1 MSIKQLQDYIF
12 VSKNAQYLPEKKRR
26 ETWTEAVTRVKE
38 MHLVK
43 YKDYPEVHED
53 IEWAFEQ
60 IRQKR
65 VLGSQ
70 RALQFGGA
78 PILKKEARLYN
89 CFSIDTDFIT
99 SNGVMKFSDFNDGDS
114 ICVLT
119 DNGNWKK
126 AIVKNYGKQSLNT
139 ITIKRGNF
147 YTQVRAT
154 NNHTWILKDGERTN
168 SLEVGNQLKFAPNIF
183 NEFIYEDAA
192 PEERLYWAYGYI
204 YGDGTRLKD
213 QNGVYRH
220 SMVRLCGED
229 TKYLSRFEEL
239 GFSSSS
245 SLSLKGDVIVSTG
258 KYLKTLPD
266 PSIDSPSL
274 IRAFVAGFLSAD
286 GTKDRNFN
294 RSSNN
299 QYKCI
304 QQSGENGINFIKKY
318 FPVAGVYVVSETD
331 KSGEETNFGIRDKTS
346 LIRVINSFGKTAQSF
361 TVEKIEKNTSIEEVW
376 CLEVEDDHSFVLPF
390 GLSTGN
396 CTASYCDR
404 PRFFQETLW
413 LLLCGCGVGF
423 SVQLHHVAQL
433 PKFVERKGK
442 TRKFV
447 IPDSIEG
454 WSDALGVL
462 IASYIH
468 HEEFE
473 YYEGYDVEFDFSKI
487 RPKGAPLSYSTGKAP
502 GPDGLRE
509 TLNNIKKIMN
519 FAFNTSER
527 LRPIDCYDIVMHAS
541 EAVLSG
547 GIRRSATISLF
558 SYDDKE
564 MMAAKTGNWF
574 AENPQRARS
583 NNSVVLLK
591 DEVTKEQFDE
601 VIKSTKEFGEPGF
614 ALLSSTEEVFNPC
627 FEISMM
633 AIDKETGK
641 TGFQGC
647 NLTEINGDKIKSEED
662 FKDAVRAATIIGT
675 IQAGYTNFP
684 YLGETTE
691 KIFRKEAL
699 LGVSITGMM
708 HNESIVFDPE
718 IQKNMAKYAKKVN
731 KEIAKKINI
740 NQAARVTCVKPSG
753 TTSCILGTS
762 SGIHPHHAKRYIRRA
777 QANKLEKPLEFFKSI
792 NPIAVEESVWS
803 AGKTDEVISF
813 CVEVP
818 PGIKTKNCIG
828 AIDLLKL
835 VLLTQQNWVKYGKNE
850 DLCTDKGL
858 CHNVSNTITVKEDE
872 WDDVADFI
880 YKNREH
886 FSGISLLS
894 ASGDKDYPQA
904 PFTTVHTPKEI
915 VDEYGDASIF
925 ASGVI
930 ETALEAFAGNLWKAC
945 DCILGFHDA
954 DDETKKKWVEKAK
967 GFAEK
972 YFDKDVRKMTYC
984 LKDCYNWYTWVNL
997 KKAYKDVDYSLMVEE
1012 EDNTNFEGESACVG
1026 GKCLI

>member
-26 ETWTEAVTRVKE
+26 ETWIEAINRVKD
-38 MHLVK
+38 MHLTK

-60 IRQKR
+60 VKQKR

-70 RALQFGGA
+70 RALQFGGS
-78 PILKKEARLYN
+78 PILKKEARLY
-89 CFSIDTDFIT
+89 
-99 SNGVMKFSDFNDGDS
+99 
-114 ICVLT
+114 
-119 DNGNWKK
+119 
-126 AIVKNYGKQSLNT
+126 
-139 ITIKRGNF
+139 
-147 YTQVRAT
+147 
-154 NNHTWILKDGERTN
+154 
-168 SLEVGNQLKFAPNIF
+168 
-183 NEFIYEDAA
+183 
-192 PEERLYWAYGYI
+192 
-204 YGDGTRLKD
+204 
-213 QNGVYRH
+213 
-220 SMVRLCGED
+220 
-229 TKYLSRFEEL
+229 
-239 GFSSSS
+239 
-245 SLSLKGDVIVSTG
+245 
-258 KYLKTLPD
+258 
-266 PSIDSPSL
+266 
-274 IRAFVAGFLSAD
+274 
-286 GTKDRNFN
+286 
-294 RSSNN
+294 
-299 QYKCI
+299 
-304 QQSGENGINFIKKY
+304 
-318 FPVAGVYVVSETD
+318 
-331 KSGEETNFGIRDKTS
+331 
-346 LIRVINSFGKTAQSF
+346 
-361 TVEKIEKNTSIEEVW
+361 
-376 CLEVEDDHSFVLPF
+376 
-390 GLSTGN
+390 N

-423 SVQLHHVAQL
+423 SVQLHHVAKL
-433 PKFVERKGK
+433 PDLVERKNK
-442 TRKFV
+442 TKKFV

-473 YYEGYDVEFDFSKI
+473 YYEGCNVEFDFSKI
-487 RPKGAPLSYSTGKAP
+487 RPKGSPLSYSTGKAP
-502 GPDGLRE
+502 GPDGLRNSLSE
-509 TLNNIKKIMN
+509 IKKILDN
-519 FAFNTSER
+519 RVASGQTK
-527 LRPIDCYDIVMHAS
+527 LKPIDCYDIVMHAS
-541 EAVLSG
+541 DAVLSG

-558 SYDDKE
+558 SYEDKE
-564 MMAAKTGNWF
+564 MMNAKTGNWF
-574 AENPQRARS
+574 VENPQRARS

-591 DEVTKEQFDE
+591 DEVTKEQFEE

-627 FEISMM
+627 FEISMR
-633 AIDKETGK
+633 AIDAETGK

-662 FKDAVRAATIIGT
+662 FRNAVRAATIIGT

-684 YLGETTE
+684 YLGEITE
-691 KIFRKEAL
+691 KIFRREAL

-718 IQKNMAKYAKKVN
+718 IQKSMAKYAKSVN

-777 QANKLEKPLEFFKSI
+777 QANKLEKPLEYFKSI

-803 AGKTDEVISF
+803 SSKTDDVISF

-835 VLLTQQNWVKYGKNE
+835 VLLTQQNWVKYGKN
-850 DLCTDKGL
+850 DNLCTDKGL

-872 WDDVADFI
+872 WEDVADFI

-925 ASGVI
+925 ASGII
-930 ETALEAFAGNLWKAC
+930 ESALEAFDGNLWKAC
-945 DCILGFHDA
+945 DSLIFGLSEEDKLMPNPKFDWVVKASNFA
-954 DDETKKKWVEKAK
+954 D
-967 GFAEK
+967 K
-972 YFDKDVRKMTYC
+972 YFDGDIKKMTYC
-984 LKDCYNWYTWVNL
+984 LKDVHNWYYWTNL
-997 KKAYKDVDYSLMVEE
+997 KKSYKDVDYSLMIEE